1 MSTVVQNKRTSE
13 SKYVSIFNDGGDGTP
28 DVDISFREPLLSR
41 PSDHF
46 LVGVDNLTVNLNN
59 LSMIE
64 MNDAQDPND
73 FVFQVARLSGRPDV
87 AQATLDAEE
96 QKEEAAPGTA
106 NAAAVNETSYIFPE
120 EYKFRVQHPVQNI
133 QQLAFMLN
141 SHFEYVNDTFERE
154 GVEEA
159 FALGGRGAVVNQAN
173 RKIQP
178 DLTGAHP
185 DLGAD
190 DKPGKHVRCDLT
202 GDGRLRIRGSR
213 LFWSTHF
220 IRFTDPKFMYMFNG
234 RRRQTRT
241 TDAVTGEHTY
251 YDESQYAY
259 NVDGTSLFGRA
270 VVDTHRIVSRF
281 SANGRFCTLRA
292 MPVSF
297 ATTGANQARLAATG
311 AGAGGSAANQT
322 YRNSITTIIFGANL
336 LSTADRRIAV
346 ELGCSL
352 PIVNNPLVDHGV
364 ESPDI
369 TLGRWMFNPMVR
381 IKTTVRGQNMEFES
395 SAPDVFELQ
404 NATDRVQY
412 LSLMPQDKIHML
424 RVKMYARVRRYD
436 PEQDRF
442 DMETVVY
449 PMKKADWWHA
459 RLHFV
464 SKY

>member
-13 SKYVSIFNDGGDGTP
+13 SKYVSIFNDGSDGMT

-59 LSMIE
+59 LSMVE
-64 MNDAQDPND
+64 MNDASDTND
-73 FVFQVARLSGRPDV
+73 FVFQVARLSGVVDV
-87 AQATLDAEE
+87 AQAVLNAEE

-106 NAAAVNETSYIFPE
+106 TAALVNETSYIFPE
-120 EYKFRVQHPVQNI
+120 EYKFRIQHTVQNI
-133 QQLAFMLN
+133 QQLAFLLN
-141 SHFEYVNDTFERE
+141 SHFEYINDTFVRL

-159 FALGGRGAVVNQAN
+159 LALGGRGAIVNQAN

-178 DLTGAHP
+178 DLTGNHP

-190 DKPGKHVRCDLT
+190 DNPGKHVRCDLT

-220 IRFTDPKFMYMFNG
+220 IRFTNPKYMYMFNG
-234 RRRQTRT
+234 KRRQTRT

-259 NVDGTSLFGRA
+259 NIDGTSLFGRNT
-270 VVDTHRIVSRF
+270 VDTHRIVSRF
-281 SANGRFCTLRA
+281 SANGRFCSLRA
-292 MPVSF
+292 MPNSF
-297 ATTGANQARLAATG
+297 GTTAQNRARLVSTG
-311 AGAGGSAANQT
+311 AGAAGTAVNKA
-322 YRNSITTIIFGANL
+322 YRNSVTTIIFGANL

-381 IKTTVRGQNMEFES
+381 IKTTVRGQNMEFEG
-395 SAPDVFELQ
+395 SAPDVFEFQ

-412 LSLMPQDKIHML
+412 HSLMPQDKIHML
-424 RVKMYARVRRYD
+424 RVKMYARVRSYD
-436 PEQDRF
+436 PERDRF
-442 DMETVVY
+442 DMNTVVY

-464 SKY
+464 SKD